1 MTKISSSLVQSFSLT
16 DSHLFSRRSYSGIYP
31 SQFRLRTY
39 APGSSPART
48 GCFIFVQAVLLKNP
62 DGISAYDLYRGFPVA
77 SASLRRKE
85 TAIRSA
91 AVLYLP
97 TISRAAPLPEHASSA
112 FFPNQLVNHPARR
125 FLPADLHKAF
135 KVERRLRCDPDRHF
149 PRFLLLLLHVPK
161 TSVLRRYSPEI
172 PSPRSARRVS
182 GPERGPHR

>member
-1 MTKISSSLVQSFSLT
+1 MRPALLPLEPAVLSSCRRFYSKTPTEYRRMTYTEV
-16 DSHLFSRRSYSGIYP
+16 
-31 SQFRLRTY
+31 FRLLPLPCGAKKPPS
-39 APGSSPART
+39 APPPF
-48 GCFIFVQAVLLKNP
+48 CIFP
-62 DGISAYDLYRGFPVA
+62 
-77 SASLRRKE
+77 
-85 TAIRSA
+85 RSA
-91 AVLYLP
+91 AP
-97 TISRAAPLPEHASSA
+97 PLFLNTQVQH